1 MQEKFTKLSPEEDP
15 GKLKK
20 KKSCESAL
28 FQGIYFIMSYTV
40 TLGRKKLSYLL
51 DN

>member
-15 GKLKK
+15 GKLK